1 MENEH
6 KKTDVAA
13 AYDKAMRSIESCT
26 NYRQLLAAEGLVEN
40 FANAYGVADKTA
52 MLREAL
58 ALKLTKLNPEP

>member
-1 MENEH
+1 MESNNS
-6 KKTDVAA
+6 KSAVSA

-26 NYRQLLAAEGLVEN
+26 NYRQLLVAEVLVEN

-52 MLREAL
+52 RLREAL